1 MVLIVALCQIVA
13 CRAQEPFSNEFPSQ
27 YHIQTDQGPSR
38 FFRFQTTTGQFRKER
53 RNPDGS
59 VVGSYGWV
67 DPNNV
72 LRLFDYISDA
82 GGYRIEKQRLFKV
95 RKQTYNLIWRTSEL
109 LYALSALA
117 SFLTCAT
124 FLIGWRTI
132 TDSLFHPLSRRSY
145 RRRIWSIS
153 NWRRL

>member
-27 YHIQTDQGPSR
+27 YHIQTDQGPDR

-95 RKQTYNLIWRTSEL
+95 RKNIYLNIIYIKIVLIH
-109 LYALSALA
+109 AK
-117 SFLTCAT
+117 
-124 FLIGWRTI
+124 LI
-132 TDSLFHPLSRRSY
+132 
-145 RRRIWSIS
+145 
-153 NWRRL
+153 